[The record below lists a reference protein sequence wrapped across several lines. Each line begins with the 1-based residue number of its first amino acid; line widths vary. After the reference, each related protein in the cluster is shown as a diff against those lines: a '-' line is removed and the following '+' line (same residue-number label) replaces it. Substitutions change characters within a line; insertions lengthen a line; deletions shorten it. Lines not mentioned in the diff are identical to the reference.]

1 MNKIEINTKFDIGD
15 SVYGF
20 PNGELHKLIINRIEI
35 SLARFNK
42 DNPFNTFNITYLA
55 TTIDGISHNQYRF
68 GEKGLFTKDELL
80 IHINDYFK
88 DDKL

>member
-35 SLARFNK
+35 SLVKFNEDK
-42 DNPFNTFNITYLA
+42 PFNALNITYLA
-55 TTIDGISHNQYRF
+55 TTIDVTNRNQYRF